1 MVATR
6 QFEAKGD
13 SEAQSKTPDKTQN
26 HNFEAQSGSRWVHIT
41 TRNETPSQT
50 QMDDFGGDGGRV
62 GGIEHDNPPWISLK
76 ISSMVKKNQ
85 TTKCTGRN
93 IRPAQVPLK
102 SLSSLS
108 EPLVNRIIM

>member
-1 MVATR
+1 MVQYLMCLAPI
-6 QFEAKGD
+6 GD
-13 SEAQSKTPDKTQN
+13 SEAQSETPDKTQN

-76 ISSMVKKNQ
+76 ISSMVKKKSND
-85 TTKCTGRN
+85 
-93 IRPAQVPLK
+93 QVCQAKVACPLI
-102 SLSSLS
+102 LTCAHLCGLI
-108 EPLVNRIIM
+108 PT